1 MVIGLGSST
10 IFGSKTT
17 KIGFEGVEWEKN
29 ETNIEVKLPKAKILS
44 SEIDLA
50 SFEIYHEDESVF
62 NQITM
67 TENNEAM
74 KDLEERAEKDAIAN
88 GLFDNA
94 RANVEVILTSF
105 FGNVYDLEE
114 YKIIFKDK

>member
-1 MVIGLGSST
+1 
-10 IFGSKTT
+10 
-17 KIGFEGVEWEKN
+17 
-29 ETNIEVKLPKAKILS
+29 
-44 SEIDLA
+44 
-50 SFEIYHEDESVF
+50 
-62 NQITM
+62 M